1 MLRLLVENAEEYKSA
16 LPETGI
22 FEKFDC
28 NLDIICPEDTPLKEI
43 DEISFFTRACIN
55 VVDIT
60 VKNAETK
67 YNMIQVDLTEVP
79 VHIAERR
86 PERGLPRPAPKAK
99 AKPKPRPKN
108 VDDTPTPPSKPD
120 SDLTD

>member
-1 MLRLLVENAEEYKSA
+1 MIRLLVENAQEYREA
-16 LPETGI
+16 LPETDI
-22 FEKFDC
+22 FDKYDC
-28 NLDIICPEDTPLKEI
+28 NIAITCPEDTLIKEI

-67 YNMIQVDLTEVP
+67 YNMIQVDITEVP
-79 VHIAERR
+79 IHIAERR
-86 PERGLPRPAPKAK
+86 PERGLPRPTKAAPKK
-99 AKPKPRPKN
+99 QSPKKMPN
-108 VDDTPTPPSKPD
+108 STENPD

>member
-1 MLRLLVENAEEYKSA
+1 MIRLLVENAEEYRSA

-28 NLDIICPEDTPLKEI
+28 SLNILCPEDTLISEI
-43 DEISFFTRACIN
+43 DAISFFTRACIN

-60 VKNAETK
+60 VKNADTK
-67 YNMIQVDLTEVP
+67 YNMIQVDITEVP
-79 VHIAERR
+79 VHIAEKR
-86 PERGLPRPAPKAK
+86 PERPLSRPAPRAK
-99 AKPKPRPKN
+99 AKPKPKT
-108 VDDTPTPPSKPD
+108 VDDTPNPPSNPN

>member
-1 MLRLLVENAEEYKSA
+1 MIRLLVENAEEYRSA

-28 NLDIICPEDTPLKEI
+28 NLDIICPEDTLISEI
-43 DEISFFTRACIN
+43 DAISFFTRACIN

-60 VKNAETK
+60 VKNASTK
-67 YNMIQVDLTEVP
+67 YNMIQVDITEVP
-79 VHIAERR
+79 VHVAERR

-99 AKPKPRPKN
+99 AKPKPKAN
-108 VDDTPTPPSKPD
+108 NDTPTPPSKPD

>member
-1 MLRLLVENAEEYKSA
+1 MIRLLVENAEEYRSA

-28 NLDIICPEDTPLKEI
+28 NLDIICPEDTLISEI
-43 DEISFFTRACIN
+43 DSISFFTRACIN

-60 VKNAETK
+60 VRNADTK
-67 YNMIQVDLTEVP
+67 YNMIQVDITEVP
-79 VHIAERR
+79 VHVAEKRA
-86 PERGLPRPAPKAK
+86 ERGLPRSVPKAR
-99 AKPKPRPKN
+99 AKPKPRITN
-108 VDDTPTPPSKPD
+108 DTPTPPSSPD